1 MAFRLEPMQNAVDAA
16 AWLGFHVV
24 LEMFGVKAAAA
35 VDSDRPGQVFREDR
49 RCVCV
54 HIHENMH
61 ACMHACISCVNTYVL
76 THADTHAWIRYSLSS
91 PQPITVWNQSSIV
104 RCYQD
109 PTLDAFSRHVVKQ
122 RNKVLRKV
130 RDQPALSGDVVVGAS
145 EAGKAQSMIM
155 TPRLWF
161 WHKFHMRP
169 VPEDENK
176 SLTPNDHTRRVRG
189 RELADV
195 LCHVNTSACT
205 CGAKDGDRRCTASMH
220 GPTSPQTTEPSERV
234 RSVRVLCSVFD
245 LASGDLFSSARRRW
259 RQGAPAGVV
268 TRVMHDVGQA
278 LRCMHACGVAH
289 GDLKMANVLKC
300 GEAYKLADLPA
311 LTRATTKMLTSDPL
325 VSTRITSGRRM
336 LSNDMWGLG
345 LVAITLLGGT
355 SAFRKVL
362 VRACVCPCLH
372 YAGNGEGEGVP
383 EGVCA
388 GVHVQEARREGV
400 NVHTHRSTHGRA
412 HNHARAGVREVQGD
426 CTGR

>member
-54 HIHENMH
+54 HIHEY
-61 ACMHACISCVNTYVL
+61 MHACISCVNTYVL

-220 GPTSPQTTEPSERV
+220 GPTSPHTTEPSERV